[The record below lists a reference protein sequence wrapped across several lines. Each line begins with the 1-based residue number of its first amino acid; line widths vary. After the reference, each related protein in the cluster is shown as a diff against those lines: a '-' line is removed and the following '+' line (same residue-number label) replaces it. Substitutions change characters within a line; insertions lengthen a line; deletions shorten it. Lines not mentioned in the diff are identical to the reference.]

1 MSDRSVV
8 SSQRGV
14 PGDLRCSISDHA
26 TIARFVVDHEKA
38 IERNR
43 RVERIRAEVARVRAE
58 AVATDATEDNTEA
71 LLVLDEFLVALSSS
85 KRRLVRLETA
95 PARIEG
101 EDQAAKS
108 DAEARASIGPRCGR
122 AGHKLRGA
130 KSKTLTSRRPRP
142 RSSTLRHPA
151 GRPQS
156 T

>member
-1 MSDRSVV
+1 LIRLLGLLGVAVVAVVYGGKAVASVTSV
-8 SSQRGV
+8 SL
-14 PGDLRCSISDHA
+14 DEA
-26 TIARFVVDHEKA
+26 ARTV
-38 IERNR
+38 
-43 RVERIRAEVARVRAE
+43 AE

-71 LLVLDEFLVALSSS
+71 LLVLDEFLVAISSS